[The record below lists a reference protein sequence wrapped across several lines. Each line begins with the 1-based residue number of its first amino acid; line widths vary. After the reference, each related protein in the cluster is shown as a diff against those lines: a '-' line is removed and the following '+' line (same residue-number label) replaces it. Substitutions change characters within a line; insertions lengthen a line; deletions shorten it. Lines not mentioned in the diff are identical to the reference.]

1 MTAFIPELI
10 YTWTQN
16 TFTLYARK
24 YNWKSDHFWS
34 LMIRLLPSE
43 QYLTW
48 QKSFWSGSQVA
59 CCHFHVGYA
68 CVYLYMW
75 VCDTLKIEPAS
86 KLHAALSLISP
97 KLYYESMLS
106 LKSIQKSRWISL
118 SYKEQLLLHRSYE
131 MCGKRVPF
139 PGLGSSQAP
148 AFAFLYQEVW
158 ANCCLSCL
166 EPGQGREGSQA
177 LSYGRALLSRLWSEN
192 RLSRTLG

>member
-34 LMIRLLPSE
+34 LMIHLLPSE

-118 SYKEQLLLHRSYE
+118 SYKRAVTPSSQLWNVWQE
-131 MCGKRVPF
+131 GAFPRVRELTSSCF
-139 PGLGSSQAP
+139 CFFVSGGLGKLLPLMLGAWPRERRESGS
-148 AFAFLYQEVW
+148 FL
-158 ANCCLSCL
+158 
-166 EPGQGREGSQA
+166 R
-177 LSYGRALLSRLWSEN
+177 
-192 RLSRTLG
+192 